1 MKGKTDINGYMF
13 KWVNCSLSVRYLFE
27 GLKNSVQSIWKTVQT
42 VCISVWNILG
52 SVRSFVTSIWT
63 VLTSFRTV
71 WTSVWTVF
79 ASICQL
85 EVSILFI
92 CSKEE
97 NCSRGFSTDIQY
109 SGWNVTIH
117 ISMTKLW
124 DKWLTQLSFWINEKL
139 NSFHFQ
145 LWE

>member
-1 MKGKTDINGYMF
+1 MGKLFIIR
-13 KWVNCSLSVRYLFE
+13 SLSVRRPQKLCSKHLKNCSNGLHI
-27 GLKNSVQSIWKTVQT
+27 GLKYIRVCSKFCDIHLNGSDILSNSLDI
-42 VCISVWNILG
+42 CLN
-52 SVRSFVTSIWT
+52 SFALI
-63 VLTSFRTV
+63 R
-71 WTSVWTVF
+71 
-79 ASICQL
+79 QL

-124 DKWLTQLSFWINEKL
+124 DKWLTQLSF
-139 NSFHFQ
+139 
-145 LWE
+145 